1 MKYPVSRNSRWQL
14 PFPKAHCFK
23 VITQNPSHAH
33 WEREKN
39 PTESNRTIY
48 FISTLNRWVFVAISL
63 CDDFWDGLS
72 IPHETKWWKICCC
85 FCPDIPRFSGLKN
98 QGKFQFRN
106 PKGSVVNGG
115 GTFCFSKSHGNSLS
129 WIQKNSSCYQLQHMK
144 TFQWYV
150 GMKKCIVVNVVAN
163 LLN

>member
-1 MKYPVSRNSRWQL
+1 MTVAISKSSLFQ
-14 PFPKAHCFK
+14 

-48 FISTLNRWVFVAISL
+48 FISTPKQVSIRSYQSL
-63 CDDFWDGLS
+63 WWFLDGLS

-150 GMKKCIVVNVVAN
+150 GMKNV
-163 LLN
+163 L